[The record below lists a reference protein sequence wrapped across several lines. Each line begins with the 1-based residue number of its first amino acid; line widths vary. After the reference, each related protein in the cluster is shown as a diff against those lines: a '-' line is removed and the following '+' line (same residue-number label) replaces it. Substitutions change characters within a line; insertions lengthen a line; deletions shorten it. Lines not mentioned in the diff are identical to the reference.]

1 MTTKFMQIMDAQT
14 GIASAQIDYIREEVI
29 AKKKMQAA
37 CEVFNKT
44 LDDIKEEW
52 ENKAIAI
59 LVERQNVLGYVFDVE
74 YTELDCE
81 GIFVYYDDGGY
92 DGVLMKELIKWEEME

>member
-37 CEVFNKT
+37 CEGFKKT
-44 LDDIKEEW
+44 LDDIKKEW
-52 ENKAIAI
+52 EDKAVAI
-59 LVERQNVLGYVFDVE
+59 LVERQNILDNIFDVE
-74 YTELDCE
+74 CTELDCE
-81 GIFVYYDDGGY
+81 GIIVTYSDGEY
-92 DGVLMKELIKWEEME
+92 DGVLMNDLIKWEEME

>member
-1 MTTKFMQIMDAQT
+1 MTTSKFMQIMDAQT

-37 CEVFNKT
+37 CESFKKT

-52 ENKAIAI
+52 ENKALDLFVAKFPDKI
-59 LVERQNVLGYVFDVE
+59 VDW
-74 YTELDCE
+74 TELDCE
-81 GIFVYYDDGGY
+81 GIIVEYYNNNY
-92 DGVLMKELIKWEEME
+92 EEVTTKHLIKWEEME